1 MTETLFAPLVEELQE
16 EVAEHKRPIRLIAAG
31 IAAAV
36 ALAGGGYLL
45 LGSGGSAPTS
55 NFVPLTHHRA
65 PKVPTIVTKAAPP
78 KVKLPVAYKAQI
90 GRDPFKPL
98 YVEPAV
104 APAAAAVAAPGTP
117 VAPVTPGLP
126 TGTGPAPGTGTA
138 AAPGSPAG
146 TGVTPVTPADKTYTL
161 VLRRVYGTGKDRTAV
176 FSIDGKQQVAKLGS
190 KFGPTSEI
198 VLLSMQ
204 QGPKAG
210 QWTTVLQVGDGDPFD
225 VVTGVPTPVR

>member
-1 MTETLFAPLVEELQE
+1 MTETLFAPALEQELPEEI
-16 EVAEHKRPIRLIAAG
+16 APAKRPVRLIAAG
-31 IAAAV
+31 IAAVV

-45 LGSGGSAPTS
+45 FGSGGGSAGTS
-55 NFVPLTHHRA
+55 GFVPLTHHRTV
-65 PKVPTIVTKAAPP
+65 KVPTIVTKATPP

-98 YVEPAV
+98 FVEPAA
-104 APAAAAVAAPGTP
+104 APAVPGAAAPGIP
-117 VAPVTPGLP
+117 GAPAVPAGTVPGS
-126 TGTGPAPGTGTA
+126 APGTGA
-138 AAPGSPAG
+138 ASPLGS
-146 TGVTPVTPADKTYTL
+146 GVTPVTPADKTYTL
-161 VLRRVYGTGKDRTAV
+161 VLRRVYGSGKDQTAV

-204 QGPKAG
+204 QGPKPG

-225 VVTGVPTPVR
+225 VVTGTPASVR